1 MFTFRLGGKLLA
13 NAVLLT
19 SFLAT
24 SHAAMAVPS
33 ERPNTTHALTTVRA
47 AQGME
52 LIRHRMNDWMI
63 GLAAG
68 LPEGAPLRFATELA
82 RIVDDGDE
90 MRVVPLITRGI
101 SDNLNDLLYLRGVD
115 AAIVYGDS
123 LGELKD
129 QPEIRR
135 KVNYIANLFPAE
147 MHIFV
152 RPEIHSLEDLKGK
165 VVNFNTKGTAAAY
178 TGPIIFDQ
186 LHIGSINKFI
196 PHPVAMKQ
204 MSESP
209 DIAAVVF
216 VSSKPLDAF
225 VRRKWPA
232 GFHFLPLPYSSKLGE
247 YYFPSILKDSDYP
260 DLIAKGQEIPTI
272 AVPVVLAAFDW
283 PKTSDRYRRM
293 ERFVQYF
300 FARLPLLQSQP
311 SYHPKWK
318 DVNLAGTVPGWE
330 RFPPV
335 QAELDRLSSPDT
347 LKRLRTEAAKV
358 LPGNPEE
365 QDRLVQEFIKWANTP
380 EVRSQIR
387 R

>member
-1 MFTFRLGGKLLA
+1 MFRLYAKLIIH
-13 NAVLLT
+13 AVLLM
-19 SFLAT
+19 SILAAWA
-24 SHAAMAVPS
+24 SPAAAMQNEPS
-33 ERPNTTHALTTVRA
+33 KE
-47 AQGME
+47 AQVQLVAQTGRSE
-52 LIRHRMNDWMI
+52 SIRHRMNDWTI

-82 RIVDDGDE
+82 RIVDDGDQ
-90 MRVVPLITRGI
+90 MRVVALITRGI

-115 AAIVYGDS
+115 AAIVYGDL
-123 LGELKD
+123 LGELQD
-129 QPEIRR
+129 QPEVRE

-178 TGPIIFDQ
+178 TGPIIFDR
-186 LHIGSINKFI
+186 LHIGAINKFI

-204 MSESP
+204 MAESP
-209 DIAAVVF
+209 EIAAVVF

-225 VRRKWPA
+225 ARRKWPA

-247 YYFPSILKDSDYP
+247 YYFPSFLKDTDYP
-260 DLIAKGQEIPTI
+260 DLIPKGEEIATI

-300 FARLPLLQSQP
+300 FARLPLLQNQP

-318 DVNLAGTVPGWE
+318 DVNLAGTVPGWS

-335 QAELDRLSSPDT
+335 QAELERLSSPES
-347 LKRLRTEAAKV
+347 LKRLRIQAAKV
-358 LPGNPEE
+358 LPGNPDE
-365 QDRLVQEFIKWANTP
+365 QERLVQEFIRWANTP
-380 EVRSQIR
+380 GVRKQLR
-387 R
+387 K